1 MKHLEIL
8 ENLLYGAM
16 DADNEALDNL
26 LLITALGRIE
36 AQEGETF
43 EESFE
48 RTCDDIRSACR
59 EMWEKI
65 AFYHTSAYVGSKVG
79 EDMVYDEL

>member
-1 MKHLEIL
+1 MTHLDIL

-16 DADNEALDNL
+16 EADNETLDDL
-26 LLITALGRIE
+26 LLITAMGRTE

-48 RTCDDIRSACR
+48 RSCDEIRSSCR

-65 AFYHTSAYVGSKVG
+65 AFYHTHAYVGSMVG
-79 EDMVYDEL
+79 QETVYDEL